1 VKAIDGMEPEPRDT
15 RLRRLRMRSWR
26 RGIKE
31 MDLILG
37 SFSERKME
45 ALSPEWLDLYDVLL
59 SENDQ
64 DLYAWVTGQTAAPA
78 PFAELIAE
86 IARHA
91 DDLLPP

>member
-1 VKAIDGMEPEPRDT
+1 MEYAAPNETPEN

-37 SFSERKME
+37 SFADNRLEG
-45 ALSPEWLDLYDVLL
+45 LSPEDVETYDLML

-64 DLYAWVTGQTAAPA
+64 DLYMWVTGQGTPPEHLAPLIGQIAAH
-78 PFAELIAE
+78 AENL
-86 IARHA
+86 
-91 DDLLPP
+91 